1 MTPPG
6 ALRSAS
12 YDSGSLPVAF
22 LRPSCGLPVA
32 FLLASCGLPTG
43 LCSCVPSSPPAA
55 FQCHLSGML
64 QDVASGAAFTL
75 LPRGFHRRRKML
87 PAILHGRKS
96 SFLAAFCV
104 RTCSEVCLPVPL
116 QGFCACLPVGQRL
129 PEGGEVPANRSC
141 SSPGAFQPS
150 CRLPAPTFQCA
161 SSLQW
166 EVALPASVPLG
177 SPSLLRTRSRK
188 YATVRNTPACP
199 IESS

>member
-1 MTPPG
+1 MPPTTPAG
-6 ALRSAS
+6 FLWTS
-12 YDSGSLPVAF
+12 YGLPVAF
-22 LRPSCGLPVA
+22 LRPSYCLPVA
-32 FLLASCGLPTG
+32 FLLAPST
-43 LCSCVPSSPPAA
+43 LCSCAPSSPPAA

-75 LPRGFHRRRKML
+75 LPRGFHRRRNVL
-87 PAILHGRKS
+87 PAVLHGRKS

-141 SSPGAFQPS
+141 SSPGALQRS
-150 CRLPAPTFQCA
+150 CRLPAPTFQSF

-166 EVALPASVPLG
+166 ELALPASTPLPVRG
-177 SPSLLRTRSRK
+177 PSHSLPVFPPLPDVHC
-188 YATVRNTPACP
+188 AA
-199 IESS
+199 ELH